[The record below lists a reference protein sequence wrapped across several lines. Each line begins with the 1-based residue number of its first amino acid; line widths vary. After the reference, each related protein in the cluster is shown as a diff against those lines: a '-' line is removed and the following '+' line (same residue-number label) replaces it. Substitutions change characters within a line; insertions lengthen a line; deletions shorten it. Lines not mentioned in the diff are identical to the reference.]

1 LRADARTKT
10 GRCFRD
16 DERGVALVEFVL
28 VLPLLL
34 VTLFAMLDFGRV
46 FNYWIDAT
54 HLANEGARFA
64 AVNNNP
70 NTSGTLQAYIQQ
82 QGDTDELR
90 NGGTASVPDPL
101 EVCIAFTGSGG
112 NAVGQPVTVT
122 ATVTY
127 NWLPFLSSDWSAD
140 FFGHKL
146 PLASEVTGSSTM
158 RLEAVGTNY
167 LAECS

>member
-1 LRADARTKT
+1 M
-10 GRCFRD
+10 
-16 DERGVALVEFVL
+16 ALVEFVL

-34 VTLFAMLDFGRV
+34 VILFAMLDFGRV

-70 NTSGTLQAYIQQ
+70 SSSGTLQAYIQQ

-101 EVCIAFTGSGG
+101 EICITFPNGA
-112 NAVGQPVTVT
+112 AVGQPVHVT
-122 ATVTY
+122 ANVTY

-167 LAECS
+167 LPVCS

>member
-1 LRADARTKT
+1 
-10 GRCFRD
+10 
-16 DERGVALVEFVL
+16 VALVEFVL

-34 VTLFAMLDFGRV
+34 VILFAMLDFGRV

-70 NTSGTLQAYIQQ
+70 SSSGTLQAYIQQ
-82 QGDTDELR
+82 QADTDELR
-90 NGGTASVPDPL
+90 NGGTASVHDPL
-101 EVCIAFTGSGG
+101 KICIDFPNG

-146 PLASEVTGSSTM
+146 PLSSEVTGSSTM

-167 LAECS
+167 SPVCS

>member
-10 GRCFRD
+10 ERSFRD

-34 VTLFAMLDFGRV
+34 VILFAMLDFGRV
-46 FNYWIDAT
+46 FNYWIDST
-54 HLANEGARFA
+54 HLANEGARWA
-64 AVNNNP
+64 VVNNNP

-90 NGGTASVPDPL
+90 NGGTSSVPDPL
-101 EVCIAFTGSGG
+101 EICIAFPNGG
-112 NAVGQPVTVT
+112 AVGQPVTVT

-127 NWLPFLSSDWSAD
+127 NWLPFLSSDWSYE

-146 PLASEVTGSSTM
+146 PLSSEVTGSSTM
-158 RLEAVGTNY
+158 RLEALPTNY
-167 LAECS
+167 SAGCA

>member
-1 LRADARTKT
+1 M
-10 GRCFRD
+10 
-16 DERGVALVEFVL
+16 L

-34 VTLFAMLDFGRV
+34 VILFAMLDFGRV

-90 NGGTASVPDPL
+90 NSGTASVPTLSRFISHLQVP
-101 EVCIAFTGSGG
+101 A
-112 NAVGQPVTVT
+112 AVRQPVTVT

-127 NWLPFLSSDWSAD
+127 NWLPFLSSDWSYE
-140 FFGHKL
+140 FFSQQ
-146 PLASEVTGSSTM
+146 ASPFE
-158 RLEAVGTNY
+158 RRDRFVG
-167 LAECS
+167 